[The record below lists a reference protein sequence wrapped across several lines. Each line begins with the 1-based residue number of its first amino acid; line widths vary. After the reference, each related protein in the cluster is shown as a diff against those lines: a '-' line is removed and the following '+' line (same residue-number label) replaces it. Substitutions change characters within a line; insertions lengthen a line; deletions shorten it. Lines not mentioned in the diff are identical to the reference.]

1 MATIIPTDPSATQ
14 ASQPAGRMRRLPGL
28 VLAGALAAPLLA
40 SGCVPLAVTG
50 ITAGALAAA
59 DRRTL
64 GAQTDDQGIELKGA
78 TLISEKLPAAKG
90 VSVTSYNRKVLLTGQ
105 VPDATSKA
113 RAQELVG
120 GLANV
125 RSVHNE
131 LAVAARAGLGS
142 LTSDAAIT
150 TRVKAAFVGDR
161 DIPGET
167 IKIVTESG
175 VVYLMGLVTR
185 AEGDRAARA
194 ASRVSGVSRVV
205 TIFEY
210 QPG

>member
-1 MATIIPTDPSATQ
+1 MAPMIPTDPRVI
-14 ASQPAGRMRRLPGL
+14 ASRRRERGTRRLPGL
-28 VLAGALAAPLLA
+28 ALAGALAAALLA
-40 SGCVPLAVTG
+40 SACVPLAVTG

-78 TLISEKLPAAKG
+78 ALISEKLPAAKG
-90 VSVTSYNRKVLLTGQ
+90 VSITSYNRKVLLTGQ

>member
-1 MATIIPTDPSATQ
+1 MAPTPPTQ
-14 ASQPAGRMRRLPGL
+14 APASAFPRRAGAPKRLSSLAL
-28 VLAGALAAPLLA
+28 VAALAAGLLA
-40 SGCVPLAVTG
+40 SACVPLAVTG

-64 GAQTDDQGIELKGA
+64 GAQTDDQSIELKGA
-78 TLISEKLPAAKG
+78 ALIGEKMPAAKG
-90 VSVTSYNRKVLLTGQ
+90 VSITSYNRKVLLTGQ
-105 VPDATSKA
+105 VPDANSKA
-113 RAQELVG
+113 RAQELVA
-120 GLANV
+120 GLPNV
-125 RSVHNE
+125 RGVHNE
-131 LAVAARAGLGS
+131 LAVAARAGLGA

-150 TRVKAAFVGDR
+150 TRVKAAFVADR
-161 DIPGET
+161 DLPGET
-167 IKIVTESG
+167 IKIVTEAG

-205 TIFEY
+205 TVFEY